1 MQLTH
6 QDLYIPAQAG
16 ILRRISAIAKKR
28 PEPNGSPTSDLWGI
42 DIESCIAE
50 YLVSQVL
57 DLSWKPFI
65 SNPGELIADVG
76 KRIQVRHTATPNGH
90 LLMHKKDPSDQNYV
104 LVTGSMINQ
113 KIAGWIP
120 ATEGK
125 LEKYWNTNCRTHC
138 FWIPQSA
145 LQPITELIK

>member
-16 ILRRISAIAKKR
+16 ILRQISAIAKNR
-28 PEPNGSPTSDLWGI
+28 QEPHGSPTTDFWGI
-42 DIESCIAE
+42 HIEACIAE

-57 DLSWKPFI
+57 DLSWKPFV

-76 KRIQVRHTATPNGH
+76 HCIQVRHTPTLNGH
-90 LLMHKKDPSDQNYV
+90 LIIYPKDPADQDYV
-104 LVTGSMINQ
+104 LVVGRMINQ
-113 KIAGWIP
+113 RIAGWLP
-120 ATEGK
+120 ACEGK

-145 LQPITELIK
+145 LRPITELIK